1 MKDFKFFQKETPK
14 DSPLGMYLE
23 QIWEERGYGRN
34 DIIGPQGNQGNIG
47 VVGVDMTCH
56 SDTMMRINVGIGGY
70 ELLNE
75 IIDNE

>member
-14 DSPLGMYLE
+14 GLYATMLE
-23 QIWEERGYGRN
+23 QIWGERRLRGYGRGEIVGGIDPARPN
-34 DIIGPQGNQGNIG
+34 DSSTVIHVGMG
-47 VVGVDMTCH
+47 VH
-56 SDTMMRINVGIGGY
+56 

>member
-23 QIWEERGYGRN
+23 QIWEERRRLRGYGRGEIVGGIDPARPN
-34 DIIGPQGNQGNIG
+34 DSF
-47 VVGVDMTCH
+47 MA
-56 SDTMMRINVGIGGY
+56 INVGTGVH

-75 IIDNE
+75 IIDNG

>member
-14 DSPLGMYLE
+14 GLYATMLE
-23 QIWEERGYGRN
+23 QIWGERRLRGYGRGEIVGGIDPARPN
-34 DIIGPQGNQGNIG
+34 DSSTVIH
-47 VVGVDMTCH
+47 VGM
-56 SDTMMRINVGIGGY
+56 GGY

>member
-14 DSPLGMYLE
+14 GLYATMLE
-23 QIWEERGYGRN
+23 QIWEERRRLRGYGRGEIVGGIDPARPN
-34 DIIGPQGNQGNIG
+34 DSSTVIHVGMG
-47 VVGVDMTCH
+47 VH
-56 SDTMMRINVGIGGY
+56 

>member
-23 QIWEERGYGRN
+23 QIWEERRRIRGYSRGE
-34 DIIGPQGNQGNIG
+34 I
-47 VVGVDMTCH
+47 VGGFVNNYFTV
-56 SDTMMRINVGIGGY
+56 NVGMGVH